1 MCPENNYTHT
11 HTHTRNCIIKI
22 ILKQTVVAAS
32 LLSACI
38 FFIYILSLY
47 LRTGCAARH
56 RAATIY
62 VLVPFHFNFII
73 FDHAFAAA
81 LASFIEIFSSWCGF
95 FLLFLCVL
103 LFVSGPSHKVHDDHN
118 VRCVR
123 AHVAGPADSIIGKLD
138 YTISKY
144 WIIYAN
150 ENYVS

>member
-11 HTHTRNCIIKI
+11 HTHSKLYYQNYTKTDCCGCFPSFRVHF
-22 ILKQTVVAAS
+22 L
-32 LLSACI
+32 
-38 FFIYILSLY
+38 YILSLY

-95 FLLFLCVL
+95 FFVFMCVVICL
-103 LFVSGPSHKVHDDHN
+103 WAITQGARRPQRSLRSRSRRWPGRFHY
-118 VRCVR
+118 R
-123 AHVAGPADSIIGKLD
+123 
-138 YTISKY
+138 
-144 WIIYAN
+144 
-150 ENYVS
+150 